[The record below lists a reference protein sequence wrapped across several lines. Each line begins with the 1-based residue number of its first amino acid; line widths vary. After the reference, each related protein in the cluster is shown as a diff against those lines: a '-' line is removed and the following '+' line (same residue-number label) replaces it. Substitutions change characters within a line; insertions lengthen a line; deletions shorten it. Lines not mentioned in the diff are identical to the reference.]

1 MKVVCIKS
9 MYKNGLKTGL
19 KKGKT
24 YEAEKQDHSDGN
36 WLIVKCDDGIQRLFT
51 KDVFQSISEWRE
63 KRLNELGI

>member
-19 KKGKT
+19 KKGKA
-24 YEAEKQDHSDGN
+24 YEAEKHSDEN

-51 KDVFQSISEWRE
+51 KDVFQSISDWRE

>member
-1 MKVVCIKS
+1 

-19 KKGKT
+19 KKGKA